1 MAKMFVKKGDQVEIL
16 SGKDKGARGEVLK
29 AMPSEGKV
37 IVEGVALVKKAIRPN
52 AQGQQGGIVT
62 KEAAIDASNVMV
74 ICPSCGKP
82 TRVGH
87 DHNAEGKS
95 VRVCKK
101 CGAQF

>member
-37 IVEGVALVKKAIRPN
+37 IVEGVALVKKATRPN

-87 DHNAEGKS
+87 DHNAEGKP